1 MRFFAKFVFVCNL
14 SFLISVVLRFVEF
27 GNDQLALSNDTLGFQ
42 PLKSTLIVLGY
53 GAVFFNFVFLSFL
66 VFKKLFNGELNIPMW
81 ISIVNFFFFVLQV
94 VYFFS

>member
-27 GNDQLALSNDTLGFQ
+27 GNDYSALSNDALGFQ
-42 PLKSTLIVLGY
+42 PLKSTLIILGY

-66 VFKKLFNGELNIPMW
+66 CFKKIFKGELNIPMW
-81 ISIVNFFFFVLQV
+81 ISIANFFFFILQV
-94 VYFFS
+94 VYFFG